1 MRVPWTQVEDAKR
14 KAKEAQDELQASQYQ
29 SGSIHGK
36 MLMNKCKE
44 LQEENDQLGKDLSEG
59 RVQKLLAD
67 AALQKEYAREQKKA
81 LVETREWVEHLT
93 DELDTSQVQAD
104 APFAALCM
112 RAQSFTLAHF
122 SRLQALV
129 LSLRRELNAAKS
141 KLPATAA
148 P

>member
-1 MRVPWTQVEDAKR
+1 MVSQAAQTHLPPCCSFAELWLPCTQVQDAKR

-29 SGSIHGK
+29 SGSIAGK

-67 AALQKEYAREQKKA
+67 AALQKEYAREQKRA

-93 DELDTSQVQAD
+93 DELDTSQVWLPHLHIPAV
-104 APFAALCM
+104 PPCLRTCCWFA
-112 RAQSFTLAHF
+112 
-122 SRLQALV
+122 
-129 LSLRRELNAAKS
+129 RRPL
-141 KLPATAA
+141 
-148 P
+148 